1 MPDTDNPLQWVNE
14 MPARLKN
21 FLYAHNGFDWD
32 SMHGYINLFS
42 FAMNPPSD
50 HLEKVKLLL
59 NLAILMQK
67 PLRYREFYK
76 V

>member
-1 MPDTDNPLQWVNE
+1 MPDTGNPLQRVNE
-14 MPARLKN
+14 MPASLKN
-21 FLYAHNGFDWD
+21 FLYAHNSFDLD
-32 SMHGYINLFS
+32 SMHGYLNLFS
-42 FAMNPPSD
+42 FAMTPPLD